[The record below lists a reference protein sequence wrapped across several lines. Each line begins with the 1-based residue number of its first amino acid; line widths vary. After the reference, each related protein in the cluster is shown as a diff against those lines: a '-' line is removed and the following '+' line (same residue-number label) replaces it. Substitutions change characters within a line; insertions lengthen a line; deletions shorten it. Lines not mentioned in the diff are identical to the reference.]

1 MIAAE
6 ANTWAYVAA
15 AAIAAVFGGGG
26 LAAFLTVGRQ
36 NENVFVSSARGI
48 VVLQREYIDAQEK
61 RIEDL
66 ESRLAASEKEVEFL
80 RAELHALNKEFHN
93 GEGT

>member
-6 ANTWAYVAA
+6 ANTWAYIAA

-36 NENVFVSSARGI
+36 NENVFVSSAKGI
-48 VVLQREYIDAQEK
+48 VVLQRDYIDQQEK

-66 ESRLAASEKEVEFL
+66 EARLAASEKEVEFL
-80 RAELHALNKEFHN
+80 RAEIHALSKDVHHDS
-93 GEGT
+93 